1 MAQERIPQQNAQ
13 QPPIRLVGG
22 PQTGVAEDFRV
33 DNTQGEFA
41 KGWQAVAAAEASAAA
56 AAEANAA
63 RQRKDYAGEAA
74 HLRSMQELQAAA
86 QANAPRVSSLGQIN
100 GFGDAVDYG
109 KQLAGSII
117 PGAVNPV
124 LGGTAG
130 GILGA
135 ALGKKFKLGAGA
147 RALFGTGGALGA
159 MYPSM
164 SDTAIQQH
172 VVAGDQQSPED
183 IIKQSRIQA
192 LRQLAPFALGGGAVQ
207 QLGNRVAG
215 NVAQGV
221 RQAGFGTS
229 LAKSA
234 FEEGALSAASAKIG
248 QLEQDRWNQGRD
260 KSGDMMELADSFA
273 GDALGGAMFEG
284 PGYAA
289 QALHQTRRDAQSAIG
304 ALAQEG
310 VRVAPGLIDKGIAKV
325 KNSLGV
331 AGEAINDG
339 VDQAAAAADS
349 AIANAPKSVAEAA
362 GLASGRSRNAIDE
375 LLRDKSSDFAQQPA
389 FSELFTPLQGDTDA
403 KSILAQTAAK
413 NKAAEAFATYTLEAG
428 DTAPPYVKAAAEEY
442 LAGPKNYD
450 TWHTSGLAD
459 AANVWEQSRK
469 RNDQLASIYSS
480 LGGAGAKAL
489 AEFQNGRDEAR
500 SEGPFTST
508 PKGVE
513 KRYNE
518 IFSTLTGVSDPAN
531 QHVDAKWILDVE
543 QAVGRY
549 KADKTITGDDEKIAW
564 FRTHPYVFDEL
575 PANKNIAG
583 MAKTLYDNH
592 GPLPREEMLKSV
604 DSFGDLQRSMDKL
617 KHLRKTQNPDLQL
630 SLGDTF
636 IPKNTAVNASL
647 IDTPRDT
654 TTQPNPFE
662 TTAPNGLRNNAVS
675 DEATLSHRLLQLEQ
689 HNNDIFRQAYA
700 RAKKVSPQAVATLLQ
715 KFGLKAPPVKGELP
729 DNQRLDSY
737 IDSKGRE
744 VRHQSNLGVNRA
756 PMSEKDWVAIS
767 EGKLRQSARDEV
779 GRTPQTNQP
788 TANNAYNQR
797 LYAQQRETFGSPGEK
812 AKTREIEADIGRTE
826 AANQRAYQQQKA
838 VVENMRAKLKDNNAL
853 FDDPMLTEEQL
864 RTHPTL
870 REAEYKLE
878 DLGKQL
884 AVKEVKPLS
893 DARFGELIGKFP
905 EINDAETAE
914 LTAHA
919 PYLIDSLRL
928 KKKLTPRDEAQLRIA
943 NELITHAA
951 REKQRFDKLKP
962 QATNGVKYKR
972 FEQAWAD
979 IPDASKDDPFN
990 KALTTAL
997 APFYPHQ
1004 HIGAQQHDLPAH
1016 ALGLRLWVGN
1026 GLDTK
1031 RPRKGDNG
1039 KLYVNPKGELQGLD
1053 SMASVWGSASKARD
1067 ALDTTY
1073 KIMVHEGLIPED
1085 IRQATKARIDRAKL
1099 ILSQQHYA
1107 NRELGNL
1114 VLQNL
1119 KPSVLAQLGGGLE
1132 AAKALANQIIRA
1144 VNEQGD
1150 PDKVFDSTP
1159 LKAQFEKLFGER
1171 AEQTRQAFWL
1181 AYKGREQ
1188 RAANELFKQA
1198 GDGVGGETGR
1208 VDSVVGEDIDSNTTM
1223 RDADNAFGKEGDIRT
1238 SDDAEWARG
1247 DDTAEFNNTDGEG
1260 DVVDSDLAAMT
1271 NAMAPTTIA
1280 PPKAKFHHQTAEKKV
1295 KYDQTAGGTGRRRF
1309 HNVYDPGQN
1318 ARLSS
1323 VLESPGFD
1331 EARLRSLKE
1340 QDDLNN
1346 MAVPYIKGYEQKFE
1360 SGSVIRHEERLEKAI
1375 ADIKSR
1381 GVSDA
1386 KAVGYID
1393 YLKEQFGVPDSYDV
1407 ENPPDSARRF
1417 DAAVAQIVKRFSQDS
1432 DSPETKLAIAN
1443 IKKLD
1448 SDPVWLEKQRV
1459 KKVGAELSLAEIRA
1473 RRELTDVEKAEVAA
1487 RVNRQFK
1494 DFMQAGQD
1502 RQIESIRRKNE
1513 PNYDKLLTAGL
1524 NPYTKEALDEINSK
1538 LFVIKEEAKNDAFND
1553 AGLRIDSSE
1562 FNSVSHSSSANKWGV
1577 APGANGERSY
1587 AAVGGI
1593 WLRRASDGK
1602 VFMTT
1607 ADKIVQR
1614 ARKAMFA
1621 AGETQNVKGA
1631 KATNDLFLQGL
1642 SMLFEPD
1649 AGEHLDANGDAYS
1662 TKAGVLPEIGIFT
1675 NPLDKYQMNNDL
1687 KLKSIEELEIPDSLK
1702 IGSTT
1707 WGELRKNSRERNVT
1721 EDRTF
1726 LRDQQKE
1733 LDKRIAELDV
1743 KMEREGELTEAEDFE
1758 YGNLLKNRDVAK
1770 RALRF
1775 EELNATVKKVEAKN
1789 KTQKLSEKEEA
1800 LYASAKQELA
1810 EAHAKA
1816 QARSNAFQGIER
1828 RLAAQQKIVSDMRNG
1843 LVKVDKSSWGEGVP
1857 EELAGEWHSQYEA
1870 HMGRDG
1876 NHKTGLPQLG
1886 IDILRDHPEGIKL
1899 KQLQAD
1905 YESKYNGLPD
1915 ETTSLAEAVTYL
1927 SKWKDDQQAV
1937 YDKDDD
1943 AKQVVFARWDAEYKS
1958 IRPFKGETKE
1968 AAIARNERR
1977 KFNNQ
1982 KSILGLVE
1990 RHHEDT
1996 IEHEGGTGVT
2006 YKFKPES
2013 MVKALGGGW
2022 RALNENRAAKGK
2034 PPIDKVTYLQSEMDL
2049 VRSLINE
2056 PDESQLWDKYSPHY
2070 ALPKTDVKKGKWNGV
2085 KEQAIHVMT
2094 ELRNAHEV
2102 SNMVE
2107 QALREASANYKQ
2119 VLADAKAPGSATS
2132 VVHVKAF
2139 AKNLQDA
2146 RERFQ
2151 AALDNLQDKQKA
2163 VDDLERTHQHLVD
2176 NYNDS
2181 VKNRADEIHRLKS
2194 GLRSLV
2200 GYVDGLVNKTQKANQ
2215 YPMRTEEGAPVLDKD
2230 GKQVYGVGVRGFSD
2244 TAKDVAHKIVDK
2256 TGKEYLPAD
2265 ALNEGYVFQRGQFFR
2280 IEDDEGTVIPFKEAK
2295 KREVSEKAVFNA
2307 VLVSEKEALR
2317 DGFSYLK
2324 SVEDI
2329 TDENDKKSVQQ
2340 SRTSGVGRRIDLAA
2354 TAEDTEMYKRIAK
2367 ESDRERT
2374 YQEETGAALGAYESP
2389 TYVTSS
2395 LDRKTLDI
2403 VRNLARTSPDFDP
2416 KTAKGGWTKEMVDV
2430 WNGEKDK
2437 LATEYAQ
2444 NVTYKEA
2451 TKWLETKGVPAAVA
2465 VLRKQPPES
2474 QAHYLAM
2481 FETLAAGGKE
2491 VWGDSQPT
2499 SNLRGKFQA
2508 AANALRGLEEK
2519 RGAIE
2524 KQTVMWGKG
2533 ADAGKVV
2540 AVLGKDGVYRNS
2552 MGHEVLVTDHNTQI
2566 EKNTPVATESV
2577 ASNIDTS
2584 NITRKMLRDNPDKVF
2599 VFGDNEARKG
2609 LGGQAQQMRGEP
2621 NAIGVATKRLPSRGE
2636 DAYWSDADFERNKR
2650 ILDADFKP
2658 AFEAKAAGK
2667 EVIVPKNGIGGGLSE
2682 LGSRAPR
2689 TLEYINQQLDR
2700 LRNNESDNSTST
2712 VIATKSV
2719 AGGVSLHS
2727 GGAIGADHAWGVA
2740 ASKYGVAVNHY
2751 MGDGFKTP
2759 HGNVVVSPEQMR
2771 VGLTQARKAA
2781 RQLGRHMSSN
2791 EYVNS
2796 LLARNWAQV
2805 DNSNAVFA
2813 VSDLILPYMEGKATK
2828 SGVRHRN
2835 ESGQTV
2841 VDGGTGYAVQMAIN
2855 EEKPVYVFHQGTLQ
2869 NSSHE
2874 VGWYKY
2880 DYLKKD
2886 FVKTSQ
2892 PELTD
2897 SFAGIGTREL
2907 NAAGAKA
2914 INDIVS
2920 AKFSTAEPSQKKDTV
2935 ATLIGQDAGVKKT
2948 MYAVKELI
2956 QNPLGAENPVE
2967 KFDEAKEYIKGNLKE
2982 LSAAIKSDTGNQAL
2996 LNRQALF
3003 SRAYAAVEAAE
3014 LQFMENQYVRA
3025 EGYPAMSMGRRG
3037 EFTKHLQAVERSLV
3051 DSGENPER
3059 LDKVRKMLDMA
3070 QKKSKR
3076 IAPTEELTSVAT
3088 APKRLDLMLGAA
3100 NAAHVF
3106 APPSDEVVKAMR
3118 ESVERRFGDRIRAV
3132 FEDGDTVTHAA
3143 IKQGVK
3149 KWGLDGAKQKVKGL
3163 WSSAENLIKVAL
3175 ATQHPVQTLDHESFH
3190 AFYSGM
3196 LAGGVLTEGA
3206 RQILVKA
3213 ANSEYVRKRLDALF
3227 PENKVQH
3234 ADVGFGAEKH
3244 STGVTN
3250 AESERMANMFAL
3262 WRAGELT
3269 LAPAP
3274 RNIFAKIWGKL
3285 RSVLGIL
3292 REEDKA
3298 DVILKAFDAGEL
3310 KTNEAVHALYENITA
3325 RERLITEVNRWTRP
3339 IAVVAQRLSF
3349 TAEANLDKAGV
3360 MFSPEYKKVRRLF
3373 KKAVGEGGDNG
3384 YLDAK
3389 DQMLKKFSNLVAAP
3403 FRELEPEDMPRLANA
3418 LAGGY
3423 EHPTTAIGKARE
3435 ALIGENGL
3443 IRQID
3448 KYMAD
3453 AGVQY
3458 LAGIDEKTGR
3468 QVWKS
3473 VEPMPAGSMP
3483 KSLRVNDV
3491 MSKGDEFVADLWT
3504 HNHKEMTEMFN
3515 STRAKFDLA
3524 VDQVKTP
3531 DQELA
3536 DFNRAVIQRV
3546 INTFGQLHIPELTTD
3561 IGMSPIMQSLNSRAI
3576 SWVHPE
3582 VYKKW
3587 GENDVMK
3594 TFTSYASQ
3602 AVKLAE
3608 SVRRFGNGNVK
3619 LHAMLRK
3626 GEWDG
3631 LRKEI
3636 QHSFRVD
3643 IGETPP
3649 AHEGAAKKPSMFDS
3663 AQQAIYE
3670 ARSLNA
3676 VEKEH
3681 LEGIFKRIKDVAKKA
3696 GTDVAGMQGL
3706 LGYDINPTLRKMQ
3719 NSMLVY
3725 QNLRS
3730 LSTSLLSQFIDPLNL
3745 VVRGATMGE
3754 AWDAYKRGLREV
3766 VASIKGEE
3774 IRDLDLTIAEHV
3786 GTVDAHGFLGAYGQ
3800 LYSSEYMGN
3809 WFRKANDFLF
3819 RYNGM
3824 EGFNRGMQV
3833 AATRSAINFIKRHTE
3848 KPGKNSASY
3857 LAEIGLRAEK
3867 VKIDERGELDYND
3880 PRIQRAIYQWVSGAV
3895 MRPNASQ
3902 RPAYASDP
3910 HYMVFWHMKQFA
3922 YTFHDSIMKRA
3933 IHDYK
3938 KYGDTGPLGVMATCF
3953 APVMIAAD
3961 VAKSVLLTGD
3971 APGWWNAGLPDIIEH
3986 GVNRAG
3992 LSGQYQPIV
4001 DIASTPGRSW
4011 LSLGGPMIEQLQQL
4025 GDQTLGQA
4033 AVSALPGQNVIKQ
4046 VFGIGGVE
4054 VLNTT
4059 ED

>member
-1 MAQERIPQQNAQ
+1 MAQELIPKQNLQ
-13 QPPIRLVGG
+13 QPTPIRLVGG
-22 PQTGVAEDFRV
+22 PQNGVAEDFRQ
-33 DNTQGEFA
+33 DTAPGEFA

-100 GFGDAVDYG
+100 SFGDAVDYG

-130 GILGA
+130 GLLGA
-135 ALGKKFKLGAGA
+135 ALGAKFKLGAGA

-164 SDTAIQQH
+164 SDAAIQQH
-172 VVAGDQQSPED
+172 VIAGDQQSPED
-183 IIKQSRIQA
+183 ILKQSRIQTVK
-192 LRQLAPFALGGGAVQ
+192 QLAPFAFGGGAIQ

-221 RQAGFGTS
+221 VQKPLGQALGAS
-229 LAKSA
+229 ML
-234 FEEGALSAASAKIG
+234 EQGALSAASAKIG
-248 QLEQDRWNQGRD
+248 QLEQDRWNPARD
-260 KSGDMMELADSFA
+260 KSGDTMELADSFA
-273 GDALGGAMFEG
+273 ADALGGGMFEA
-284 PGYAA
+284 PGRAA
-289 QALHQTRRDAQSAIG
+289 QAMHQTRRDAQAAIG

-310 VRVAPGLIDKGIAKV
+310 VRVAPGLIDKGVAKV
-325 KNSLGV
+325 KNSLGI
-331 AGEAINDG
+331 AGEAVNNG
-339 VDQAAAAADS
+339 VDQAAAAAD
-349 AIANAPKSVAEAA
+349 AALANAPKSVAEAA

-375 LLRDKSSDFAQQPA
+375 LLRDKSSDFAQQPD
-389 FSELFTPLQGDTDA
+389 FSELFTPLQGDTDT

-459 AANVWEQSRK
+459 AAKVWEQSRK

-508 PKGVE
+508 PQGVE
-513 KRYNE
+513 KRYND
-518 IFSTLTGVSDPAN
+518 IFKTLTGVSDPVT
-531 QHVDAKWILDVE
+531 QHADAKWILDVE

-549 KADKTITGDDEKIAW
+549 KADKPLQGDDEKIAW
-564 FRTHPYVFDEL
+564 FRAHPYVFDEL

-592 GPLPREEMLKSV
+592 GPLSREELHKSV

-636 IPKNTAVNASL
+636 IPKNTAQMSFG
-647 IDTPRDT
+647 DTPRDT
-654 TTQPNPFE
+654 TTQPNPLE
-662 TTAPNGLRNNAVS
+662 ATTPLGLRNNAVP

-689 HNNDIFRQAYA
+689 HNNDIIRQALH
-700 RAKKVSPQAVATLLQ
+700 RAPTPQARELILQ

-737 IDSKGRE
+737 TDSKGRE

-779 GRTPQTNQP
+779 GRTPQTNQSAA
-788 TANNAYNQR
+788 TDAYNKR

-928 KKKLTPRDEAQLRIA
+928 KKKLTPRDERQLSIA

-1004 HIGAQQHDLPAH
+1004 HIGAQQHDLPGH

-1031 RPRKGDNG
+1031 RPRKGENG
-1039 KLYVNPKGELQGLD
+1039 KLYVNPKGDLQGLD
-1053 SMASVWGSASKARD
+1053 RMASVWGSASKARD
-1067 ALDTTY
+1067 ALSATY
-1073 KIMVHEGLIPED
+1073 DMMVHEGLIPED
-1085 IRQATKARIDRAKL
+1085 IRQATKARIDRSKL

-1150 PDKVFDSTP
+1150 TDKVFASAV
-1159 LKAQFEKLFGER
+1159 LKSQFEKLFGER

-1188 RAANELFKQA
+1188 RAADELFKQA

-1208 VDSVVGEDIDSNTTM
+1208 VDSVVGEDIDGNTTV

-1331 EARLRSLKE
+1331 EARLNSLKE

-1407 ENPPDSARRF
+1407 ANPPDSARRF

-1432 DSPETKLAIAN
+1432 DSPETKLAIADV
-1443 IKKLD
+1443 KKLHTNKD
-1448 SDPVWLEKQRV
+1448 WVEKQRV
-1459 KKVGAELSLAEIRA
+1459 KKLGAELTLAEIRA
-1473 RRELTDVEKAEVAA
+1473 RRELTDVEKAEITA

-1494 DFMQAGQD
+1494 DFMKSREEASIED
-1502 RQIESIRRKNE
+1502 RRRKNE

-1562 FNSVSHSSSANKWGV
+1562 FSSVSHTSSSNKWGV
-1577 APGANGERSY
+1577 APGANGERSH

-1602 VFMTT
+1602 VFLTT

-1631 KATNDLFLQGL
+1631 KATHDLFLQGL

-1675 NPLDKYQMNNDL
+1675 TPLGKYQMNNDL
-1687 KLKSIEELEIPDSLK
+1687 KLKSIEELEIPDTLK
-1702 IGSTT
+1702 IGTTT

-1743 KMEREGELTEAEDFE
+1743 KMEREGELTETEDFE
-1758 YGNLLKNRDVAK
+1758 YGNLLQNRDIAK

-1775 EELNATVKKVEAKN
+1775 EELNSTVKKLEAKT
-1789 KTQKLSEKEEA
+1789 KTQKLSEKDEA
-1800 LYASAKQELA
+1800 LYESATQELT
-1810 EAHAKA
+1810 ELHSKA
-1816 QARSNAFQGIER
+1816 QARTKAFQGIEK

-1843 LVKVDKSSWGEGVP
+1843 LVKVDKSSWGKGVS
-1857 EELAGEWHSQYEA
+1857 EELAGEWHTQYEA
-1870 HMGRDG
+1870 HMGRGG
-1876 NHKTGLPQLG
+1876 NHKTGLPALG
-1886 IDILRDHPEGIKL
+1886 VDILRDHPEGIKL

-1927 SKWKDDQQAV
+1927 SKWKDDLQAV
-1937 YDKDDD
+1937 YDHDDD
-1943 AKQVVFARWDAEYKS
+1943 AKRTLDSRWDAEYKS

-1990 RHHEDT
+1990 NHHEDT

-2006 YKFKPES
+2006 YTFKPEN

-2022 RALNENRAAKGK
+2022 RALNEGRAAKGK

-2070 ALPKTDVKKGKWNGV
+2070 ALPKTDVKKGKWTGV

-2119 VLADAKAPGSATS
+2119 VLADAKAPGSTTS

-2151 AALDNLQDKQKA
+2151 AAMDNIRKKDEAK
-2163 VDDLERTHQHLVD
+2163 DDLELKHQHLVED
-2176 NYNDS
+2176 YNES

-2215 YPMRTEEGAPVLDKD
+2215 YPMRTEEGVPVLDKD
-2230 GKQVYGVGVRGFSD
+2230 GKQVHGVGVRGFSD
-2244 TAKDVAHKIVDK
+2244 VAMATTKKIVDK
-2256 TGKEYLPAD
+2256 TGGEVPPAK
-2265 ALNEGYVFQRGQFFR
+2265 ALNDGYIFQRGQFFR
-2280 IEDDEGTVIPFKEAK
+2280 IQDDEGNVVPFKDAK

-2307 VLVSEKEALR
+2307 VSVSEKEALK
-2317 DGFSYLK
+2317 DGFSYSESTEHIL
-2324 SVEDI
+2324 
-2329 TDENDKKSVQQ
+2329 DENGKRSVQQ
-2340 SRTSGVGRRIDLAA
+2340 TRTRDVGRRIDLSAK
-2354 TAEDTEMYKRIAK
+2354 AEDTEMYKRIAK
-2367 ESDRERT
+2367 ESSRERT
-2374 YQEETGAALGAYESP
+2374 YQEETGSALGAYESP
-2389 TYVTSS
+2389 TYITSS
-2395 LDRKTLDI
+2395 LDKKTLDI
-2403 VRNLARTSPDFDP
+2403 ARNLARTNPDFNP
-2416 KTAKGGWTKEMVDV
+2416 AHAKGGWTKEMVDV

-2437 LATEYAQ
+2437 MATEYAQ
-2444 NVTYKEA
+2444 NVTYKKA
-2451 TKWLETKGVPAAVA
+2451 IFWLEEKGVPAAVA
-2465 VLRKQPPES
+2465 VLRKQTPES

-2491 VWGDSQPT
+2491 VWGASQPT

-2519 RGAIE
+2519 RGVIE

-2552 MGHEVLVTDHNTQI
+2552 MGHEVLVTDHNTQNTQ
-2566 EKNTPVATESV
+2566 NTPIATESV

-2636 DAYWSDADFERNKR
+2636 DAYWSDADFERNKL

-2667 EVIVPKNGIGGGLSE
+2667 EVVVPKNGIGGGLSE

-2689 TLEYINQQLDR
+2689 TLEYINQQLSL
-2700 LRNNESDNSTST
+2700 LRNNESDNS
-2712 VIATKSV
+2712 VVGENKLAEAPKASV
-2719 AGGVSLHS
+2719 A
-2727 GGAIGADHAWGVA
+2727 
-2740 ASKYGVAVNHY
+2740 
-2751 MGDGFKTP
+2751 
-2759 HGNVVVSPEQMR
+2759 E
-2771 VGLTQARKAA
+2771 
-2781 RQLGRHMSSN
+2781 
-2791 EYVNS
+2791 
-2796 LLARNWAQV
+2796 
-2805 DNSNAVFA
+2805 
-2813 VSDLILPYMEGKATK
+2813 
-2828 SGVRHRN
+2828 
-2835 ESGQTV
+2835 
-2841 VDGGTGYAVQMAIN
+2841 
-2855 EEKPVYVFHQGTLQ
+2855 
-2869 NSSHE
+2869 
-2874 VGWYKY
+2874 
-2880 DYLKKD
+2880 
-2886 FVKTSQ
+2886 
-2892 PELTD
+2892 
-2897 SFAGIGTREL
+2897 
-2907 NAAGAKA
+2907 
-2914 INDIVS
+2914 
-2920 AKFSTAEPSQKKDTV
+2920 
-2935 ATLIGQDAGVKKT
+2935 LIGQDAGVKKT
-2948 MYAVKELI
+2948 MHAVKELI

-2996 LNRQALF
+2996 LNRQAQF

-3025 EGYPAMSMGRRG
+3025 EGYPAMPMGRRG
-3037 EFTKHLQAVERSLV
+3037 AFTKRLQVEERSLV
-3051 DSGENPER
+3051 ASGENPER

-3106 APPSDEVVKAMR
+3106 TPPSEEVVKAMR
-3118 ESVERRFGDRIRAV
+3118 DSVERRFGDRIRAV
-3132 FEDGDTVTHAA
+3132 FEEGDTVTHAS
-3143 IKQGVK
+3143 IKAAAE

-3196 LAGGVLTEGA
+3196 FAGGVLTEGA

-3227 PENKVQH
+3227 PKNKVQH
-3234 ADVGFGAEKH
+3234 ADVGFGSKKH
-3244 STGVTN
+3244 STEVTN

-3285 RSVLGIL
+3285 KRVIGIL
-3292 REEDKA
+3292 REEEKA
-3298 DVILKAFDAGEL
+3298 DVILKAFDAGHL
-3310 KTNEAVHALYENITA
+3310 KTNEAVHALYENLNA
-3325 RERLITEVNRWTRP
+3325 RERMITEVNRWTRP
-3339 IAVVAQRLSF
+3339 IAVVAQRLLF
-3349 TAEANLDKAGV
+3349 TAEVNLDKAGKTY
-3360 MFSPEYKKVRRLF
+3360 SPEYKKIRRLF
-3373 KKAVGEGGDNG
+3373 KRAVGEGGENG

-3468 QVWKS
+3468 EVWKT
-3473 VEPMPAGSMP
+3473 VEPMSAGSMP

-3491 MSKGDEFVADLWT
+3491 MSKGDEFVADLWK

-3531 DQELA
+3531 DQELV

-3546 INTFGQLHIPELTTD
+3546 INTFGQLHIPELSSD
-3561 IGMSPIMQSLNSRAI
+3561 VGMSPIMQALNSRGI

-3602 AVKLAE
+3602 AVKLTE

-3619 LHAMLRK
+3619 LHTMLRK

-3649 AHEGAAKKPSMFDS
+3649 ETGEKKLSMFS
-3663 AQQAIYE
+3663 AAQQSIYE
-3670 ARSLNA
+3670 EKSLNA
-3676 VEKEH
+3676 AEKEH
-3681 LEGIFKRIKDVAKKA
+3681 LERIFKRIKDVAKKA
-3696 GTDVAGMQGL
+3696 GTDIAGMQGL
-3706 LGYDINPTLRKMQ
+3706 LGYDINPTLRKFQ

-3725 QNLRS
+3725 QNMRS
-3730 LSTSLLSQFIDPLNL
+3730 LATSLLSQFIDPLNL
-3745 VVRGATMGE
+3745 IVRGATMGE

-3766 VASIKGEE
+3766 VASVKGEE

-3922 YTFHDSIMKRA
+3922 YTFHDTVMKRA

-4001 DIASTPGRSW
+4001 DIATTPGRSW
-4011 LSLGGPMIEQLQQL
+4011 LGLGGPMIEQLQQL
-4025 GDQTLGQA
+4025 GDQTVGQA

-4046 VFGIGGVE
+4046 VFGIGGGVE